1 MGGLCPT
8 NPCRTWTI
16 LKFLQFID
24 LLFPN
29 IMRYTGPKV
38 KRARRLGFAFTDKDA
53 KILQKRNFAPGQHG
67 QSRARISEYGM
78 QLREKQKAKINYGV
92 TERQFLRYFEKA
104 SNKQG
109 VTGDFLLQMLELRL
123 DNIVYRLGFAA
134 TRAQARQLVNHGFFE
149 VNGKKVDIP
158 SYATRPGDVISVR
171 ENKKNAKYMQVQKE
185 ILKNFKS
192 QDWVELKAADFSGK
206 VLSSPTP
213 EQIGNL
219 IDTQLIVEHY
229 SRI

>member
-1 MGGLCPT
+1 
-8 NPCRTWTI
+8 
-16 LKFLQFID
+16 
-24 LLFPN
+24 
-29 IMRYTGPKV
+29 MRYTGPKV

-67 QSRARISEYGM
+67 QNRVRISEYGT
-78 QLREKQKAKINYGV
+78 QLREKQKAKINYGI

-104 SNKQG
+104 QKGTG
-109 VTGDFLLQMLELRL
+109 VTGDRLMAALELRL
-123 DNIVYRLGFAA
+123 DNVVFRLGFAT

-158 SYATRPGDVISVR
+158 SYATQPGDVISVR
-171 ENKKNAKYMQVQKE
+171 ANKKESKYMQSMREV
-185 ILKNFKS
+185 LKNFKS

-206 VLSSPTP
+206 VLSTPTP
-213 EQIGNL
+213 DQIGNL

>member
-1 MGGLCPT
+1 
-8 NPCRTWTI
+8 
-16 LKFLQFID
+16 
-24 LLFPN
+24 
-29 IMRYTGPKV
+29 MRYTGPKV

>member
-1 MGGLCPT
+1 
-8 NPCRTWTI
+8 
-16 LKFLQFID
+16 
-24 LLFPN
+24 
-29 IMRYTGPKV
+29 MRYTGPKV

-67 QSRARISEYGM
+67 QSRTRISEYGL

-104 SNKQG
+104 SRRKG
-109 VTGDFLLQMLELRL
+109 VTGDYLLAMLELRL
-123 DNIVYRLGFAA
+123 DNVVFRLGFAA

-158 SYATRPGDVISVR
+158 SYATLPGDIISVR
-171 ENKKNAKYMQVQKE
+171 ENKKDSKYMQTQKE
-185 ILKNFKS
+185 VLKNFKT
-192 QDWVELKAADFSGK
+192 QDWVELKAQDFSGK

>member
-1 MGGLCPT
+1 
-8 NPCRTWTI
+8 
-16 LKFLQFID
+16 
-24 LLFPN
+24 
-29 IMRYTGPKV
+29 MRYTGPKV

-67 QSRARISEYGM
+67 QGRSRISEYGL

-104 SNKQG
+104 LKRPG
-109 VTGDFLLQMLELRL
+109 VTGNYLLELLELRL
-123 DNIVYRLGFAA
+123 DNIVFRLGYAA

-158 SYATRPGDVISVR
+158 SYATRPGDVVTVR
-171 ENKKNAKYMQVQKE
+171 ENKKTSKYMTTQKE
-185 ILKNFKS
+185 VLKNFKS
-192 QDWVELKAADFSGK
+192 QDWVELKPQDMSGK
-206 VLSSPTP
+206 VLSVPTP

>member
-1 MGGLCPT
+1 
-8 NPCRTWTI
+8 
-16 LKFLQFID
+16 
-24 LLFPN
+24 
-29 IMRYTGPKV
+29 MRYTGPKV

-67 QSRARISEYGM
+67 QNRVRISEYGT

-104 SNKQG
+104 QKGAG
-109 VTGDFLLQMLELRL
+109 VTGDHLLAALELRL
-123 DNIVYRLGFAA
+123 DNVVFRLGFAA
-134 TRAQARQLVNHGFFE
+134 TRAQSRQLVNHGFFE

-158 SYATRPGDVISVR
+158 SYATKPGDVISVR
-171 ENKKNAKYMQVQKE
+171 ANKKESKYMQSMREV
-185 ILKNFKS
+185 LKNFKS

-206 VLSSPTP
+206 VLSTPTP